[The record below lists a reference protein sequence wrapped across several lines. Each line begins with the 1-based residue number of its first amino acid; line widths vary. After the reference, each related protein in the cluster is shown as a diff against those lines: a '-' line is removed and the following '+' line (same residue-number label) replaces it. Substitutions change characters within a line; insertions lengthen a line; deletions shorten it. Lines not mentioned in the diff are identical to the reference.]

1 MIDYDNI
8 TLDHIDTSKFYVD
21 IKVKGFVKTFKN
33 INSKFDI
40 RHPVL
45 TPEPI
50 LKYISILYDLNSEIR
65 KNIQDFLTRKRIA
78 AKLAGFELDEYGHF
92 SEDVEKMILGK
103 IPKVNDA
110 IVKYCWLST
119 LNIYYVVT
127 AAYREMLF
135 KETSSSFEEHD
146 KETIANISKLLEKVV
161 ENENKLFGGEEVVE
175 LRKALY
181 DESSN
186 MELPTAENIVKR
198 LEAGDDLKDLNPYS
212 GNYKPSKIS
221 YAGVTPPEV

>member
-65 KNIQDFLTRKRIA
+65 NNIQDFPTRKRIA
-78 AKLAGFELDEYGHF
+78 AKLAGFPLNEEGHF
-92 SEDVEKMILGK
+92 DEVVEQMIWGK
-103 IPKVNDA
+103 IPKVNHA
-110 IVKYCWLST
+110 IIQYCWLST
-119 LNIYYVVT
+119 LNIHYVVS

-135 KETSSSFEEHD
+135 KEAARSFEKYD
-146 KETIANISKLLEKVV
+146 KETIANIGKLQEKVL
-161 ENENKLFGGEEVVE
+161 ENEKKLFGGEEVEE

-198 LEAGDDLKDLNPYS
+198 LEAGDELRDFNPYPS
-212 GNYKPSKIS
+212 NYKPDKLS
-221 YAGVTPPEV
+221 YAGVTPPE

>member
-8 TLDHIDTSKFYVD
+8 TLEHIDTSKFYVD
-21 IKVKGFVKTFKN
+21 IKIKGFVKTFKN
-33 INSKFDI
+33 LNSRFDI

-50 LKYISILYDLNSEIR
+50 LKYIAILYDLNSEIR
-65 KNIQDFLTRKRIA
+65 KNVQNYPTRKRIA
-78 AKLAGFELDEYGHF
+78 AKLAGFPLDENGHF
-92 SEDVEKMILGK
+92 SEDVENMIWGK
-103 IPKVNDA
+103 IPKVNSA
-110 IVKYCWLST
+110 IIQYCFLST
-119 LNIYYVVT
+119 LNIFYTVS

-135 KETSSSFEEHD
+135 KETANSFEKYD
-146 KETIANISKLLEKVV
+146 KETIANIGKLQDKVL
-161 ENENKLFGGEEVVE
+161 ENEKKLFGGEEVEE

-212 GNYKPSKIS
+212 GNYKPNRLT
-221 YAGVTPPEV
+221 YAGVTEV